1 MADKRVFGKWPQKLD
16 RKEVETACGK
26 MGSRRLIFWKV
37 FLRHIGDAYKMAKN
51 IKKRKIIGTIAFLGG
66 AFAILNIIANKR
78 IEDKQIDKENP
89 YIGEDGVKTAA
100 PGLYERGIKPVIDRS
115 LSFVGLLMLSPLFAL
130 ISLAIFLD
138 DPGTVF
144 FTQKRVGKDARFFC
158 LHKFRSM
165 KMSTPHDVPTHQ
177 LEDPEQYITR
187 VGRILRKTSLDELP
201 QIWDIFRGRMSII
214 GPRPALWN
222 QADLVAERDKYGANG
237 VTPGLT
243 GWAQI
248 NGRDEL
254 EISEK
259 AKLDGEYVKHLRQ
272 GGINALFFDVKCFF
286 GTLKSVINHDGVVEG
301 GTGELHKNSEMQA
314 DSSDVGFENYGYR
327 KSFHINKEGFKRVLI
342 TGANSYI
349 GESFEA
355 YAKRCYPG
363 NFLIHTVD
371 MIDGTWRETDFS
383 SYDAVFHVAG
393 LAHADVGNVDEE
405 TKKKYY
411 AVNTDLAIETAKVAR
426 DFGVH
431 QFVFMSSMIIYGESA
446 PYGKKK
452 IIDENT
458 VPFPA
463 NFYGD
468 SKWQA
473 DKGVRQLETDSFHVA
488 VLRPPMIYGRGSKGN
503 YPVLAKLA
511 KKLPVFPAV
520 ENQRSM
526 LFIDNLCEFLC
537 LLILSGEGGVYF
549 PQNAEY
555 TSTPAFVEK
564 IADTAW
570 HPMKL
575 TGLLNP
581 AVVVAAHMPGK
592 TGDLANKAFG
602 NNVYSQRLSCYDG
615 LKYRVVNLGESIE
628 LTEDDEVSET
638 EFVKEGA

>member
-1 MADKRVFGKWPQKLD
+1 MTVIAKKRVE
-16 RKEVETACGK
+16 KE
-26 MGSRRLIFWKV
+26 
-37 FLRHIGDAYKMAKN
+37 
-51 IKKRKIIGTIAFLGG
+51 
-66 AFAILNIIANKR
+66 
-78 IEDKQIDKENP
+78 QINKENP
-89 YIGEDGVKTAA
+89 YIGKDGEKEEPTA
-100 PGLYERGIKPVIDRS
+100 YERVGKPIIDRG
-115 LSFVGLLMLSPLFAL
+115 LSFVGLLVLSPLFAV
-130 ISLAIFLD
+130 ISIAIFLD

-177 LEDPEQYITR
+177 LDDPEQYITR
-187 VGRILRKTSLDELP
+187 VGRFLRKTSLDELP
-201 QIWDIFRGRMSII
+201 QIWDIFRGKMSVI

-222 QADLVAERDKYGANG
+222 QADLVAERDKYGANK
-237 VTPGLT
+237 VLPGLT

-254 EISEK
+254 EICEK

-272 GGINALFFDVKCFF
+272 GGFDALFFDLKCFF
-286 GTLKSVINHDGVVEG
+286 GTIKAVASSDGVVEG
-301 GTGELHKNSEMQA
+301 GTGEMHKNCEIPT
-314 DSSDVGFENYGYR
+314 DSVDAEIENYGYK
-327 KSFHINKEGFKRVLI
+327 KSFHINKEGFKHVLI

-349 GESFEA
+349 GEAFEA
-355 YAKRCYPG
+355 YAKRCYHK
-363 NFLIHTVD
+363 NFVIDTVD
-371 MIDGTWRETDFS
+371 MIDGTWRERDFS
-383 SYDAVFHVAG
+383 AYDAVFHVAG

-411 AVNTDLAIETAKVAR
+411 EVNTNLAIETAKMAKESKVK
-426 DFGVH
+426 

-452 IIDENT
+452 IIDEHT
-458 VPFPA
+458 VPAPA

-473 DKGVRQLETDSFHVA
+473 DKGVRQLETEAFHVA

-555 TSTPAFVEK
+555 TSTTALVER
-564 IADTAW
+564 IADTTW
-570 HPMKL
+570 HPMKF
-575 TGLLNP
+575 TRLLNP
-581 AVVVAAHMPGK
+581 AVAAAAHIPGK
-592 TGDLANKAFG
+592 TGDLTNKAFG
-602 NNVYSQRLSCYDG
+602 NSIYAQRLSRYDG
-615 LKYRVVNLGESIE
+615 LHYHVVDLGDSIE
-628 LTEDDEVSET
+628 LTEADTFSET
-638 EFVKEGA
+638 ELEEGA